1 MIRTSVPRERAHTLT
16 VLVAFLITFFVM
28 LGMLVSVCRAKAR
41 EAELEEAARV
51 AVRLTRG
58 LTLSGGESHL
68 VYTGAYATMADA
80 RLGASRY
87 ANRGAAG
94 YLYESD
100 GAFLAVGSAYAA
112 ASDARAA
119 AARLREQGID
129 AGVVSARFSGL
140 SVTMTATD
148 AQIDAFERGYRALTA
163 CEDALTDLAE
173 RLDADALTPA
183 NAKNECALAAYELK
197 TARDDLTK
205 AVGDHGERLTRG
217 LSDRLDAARKTVSAL
232 TGGPAD
238 ARYFA
243 SAVRTARLELFFARE
258 AFLSNFSGG

>member
-1 MIRTSVPRERAHTLT
+1 MLRIRVPRERAHASAALA
-16 VLVAFLITFFVM
+16 AFLITLFVM
-28 LGMLVSVCRAKAR
+28 LGMLVSVYRAKAR
-41 EAELEEAARV
+41 EAELREAARV
-51 AVRLTRG
+51 SVRLTRS
-58 LTLSGGESHL
+58 LTLSGGDSHL
-68 VYTGAYATMADA
+68 VYTGVYASAADA
-80 RLGASRY
+80 RLGASRL

-100 GAFLAVGSAYAA
+100 GAILAVGNAYAD

-129 AGVVSARFSGL
+129 AGVASARFSGL

-148 AQIDAFERGYRALTA
+148 EQLDAFERGYQALLA
-163 CEDALTDLAE
+163 CETALDSVAE

-197 TARDDLTK
+197 TARDDLMT
-205 AVGDHGERLTRG
+205 AVGDHGERLTNALR
-217 LSDRLDAARKTVSAL
+217 DRLTDARKTVSAL
-232 TGGPAD
+232 TGGAND
-238 ARYFA
+238 ARYLA

-258 AFLSNFSGG
+258 EFLSDFSGG